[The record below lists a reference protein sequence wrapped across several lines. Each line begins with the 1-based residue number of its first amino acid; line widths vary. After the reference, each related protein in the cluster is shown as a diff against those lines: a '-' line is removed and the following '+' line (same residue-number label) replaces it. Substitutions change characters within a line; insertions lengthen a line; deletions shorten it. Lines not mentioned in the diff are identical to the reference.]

1 MNKMNFNDLVYQNLT
16 YAFAG
21 GVFLCVIMISVMF
34 MYIMNLRKRNSNRR
48 NSLANK
54 VCGQGQVAID
64 IGISESGRTS
74 SSSVSIKSLN
84 KKIHSIKRN
93 QKSDRMEYYNKSGM
107 PIGPLS
113 ALNIGTCN
121 SIKIHENELMMRQQ
135 HFGANQTKSKLLPGL
150 GCLPD
155 VKIHLSRGC
164 GVSSKKLF
172 GLNRLSCKKR
182 LIEELRNNGDHFTS
196 EEGNLKNNRSI
207 KSSKALSK
215 VMKRTEL
222 NKNTKKTSS
231 KKLIKGSISFGG
243 TDSRKVKTYN
253 TSTKSSP
260 AINPGFI
267 IVDKNNQDCS
277 VSGHPNNRHSRKS
290 RKSIR
295 SQNSVVCNLH
305 LGYSNDLTNSHLGT
319 TIASNHFNNNRS
331 VKSNMSNNSQS
342 ILPSEIASFS
352 AENQSAGMP
361 KLHSLQSLD
370 QLSEDSG
377 FINNIVEQLKPQKSE
392 KSFGLKNFSFK
403 KSTKSNNSNFSQNT
417 TTNCSLGQATCNSN
431 MSPASVYQNRGNRI
445 SEALNRSELPPI
457 GANVLQDDFDQAHLE
472 NIEIGPKQGI
482 SPPGSSYQ
490 SYGSSVNSHQPL
502 SQKDSSMS
510 NQSQNINN
518 FHKVTTANIE
528 PPQLV
533 SFSHVNKNNSILKF
547 NRYGSKI
554 YQENYNNLGRVNPE
568 LGYGSLSHKSNGAK
582 VKLSAVQSVPLQQSN
597 QFAVYSSKE
606 TLDSIE
612 ENENQMHNSQNDIKR
627 SSPISFKPF
636 SAKYVKT
643 KLSERF
649 SRESKDSAIT
659 VSTNL
664 SSTSDIHHDCN
675 DTKKSVI
682 VKKKL
687 TATSSCG
694 HTLVASYGSSN
705 RQIETLDVS
714 NLKKFK
720 SEKVNK
726 KKLEAR
732 NSIGELL
739 KNSPKVPVNHGFLT
753 FDNLNNKSKNSC
765 IFASSSTLNTNSSGH
780 TPLTN
785 KNSLVS
791 NATSGLGSEI
801 ANNSGDENQTIKGIS
816 INCNS
821 NLTLDDLKNQIKRN
835 SCMYQRKMSIACGA
849 SPVPAAVTK
858 ARLKPLNSLPPLGT
872 PLMSPKFV

>member
-34 MYIMNLRKRNSNRR
+34 MYIMNLRKRNSNTR

-54 VCGQGQVAID
+54 VCGQGQVTID
-64 IGISESGRTS
+64 IENAISESGRTS

-121 SIKIHENELMMRQQ
+121 SVKIHENELMMRQ
-135 HFGANQTKSKLLPGL
+135 HFGGNQTKSKLLPGL

-196 EEGNLKNNRSI
+196 EERSV

-222 NKNTKKTSS
+222 NKNTKNSS
-231 KKLIKGSISFGG
+231 KKLIMGSISFGG
-243 TDSRKVKTYN
+243 TDSRKVKTCN

-277 VSGHPNNRHSRKS
+277 VSGHPNNRHNRKS

-377 FINNIVEQLKPQKSE
+377 FINNIVEQLKPQKSD

-502 SQKDSSMS
+502 SQKGSSIS
-510 NQSQNINN
+510 NQSQNN

-528 PPQLV
+528 PPKLV

-554 YQENYNNLGRVNPE
+554 YQENYLGRVNPE
-568 LGYGSLSHKSNGAK
+568 LGYGSLSHKSNGTK

-597 QFAVYSSKE
+597 QYVNQQKSQVYSSKE

-612 ENENQMHNSQNDIKR
+612 ENENQMDNSQNKR

-675 DTKKSVI
+675 DIKKSVI

-694 HTLVASYGSSN
+694 HTLVASYGSK
-705 RQIETLDVS
+705 QIETLDVS

-753 FDNLNNKSKNSC
+753 FDNLKSKNSS
-765 IFASSSTLNTNSSGH
+765 IFASSSTLNTSGH

-801 ANNSGDENQTIKGIS
+801 ANNSGDETIKGLS

-872 PLMSPKFV
+872 PLMSPKFMV